1 MEQILRATP
10 VGEVWGVGRR
20 ISKQLIDQGVA
31 TALDLARMEPAIAR
45 RGWSVI
51 FERTVRELRGES
63 CLDLEDIPPNK
74 QEIACTRSFGRPVT
88 ELRDLIEAVSDFSSR
103 AAEKL
108 RRQNGVAGLVMVFIR
123 TSPFRKTPQYSRS
136 MVVPLRSP
144 TSDTP
149 ALATAAAHA
158 LRMIYRPGF
167 VYAKAGVMLLDLA
180 PSSRVQLG
188 VNSSSVQMTRL
199 APEGFPLVVLG
210 KKLDLSANRKVRR
223 IDFHVQLKQP

>member
-1 MEQILRATP
+1 MICHDASLPIQSLQ
-10 VGEVWGVGRR
+10 
-20 ISKQLIDQGVA
+20 S
-31 TALDLARMEPAIAR
+31 
-45 RGWSVI
+45 
-51 FERTVRELRGES
+51 
-63 CLDLEDIPPNK
+63 
-74 QEIACTRSFGRPVT
+74 TRSFGRPIT
-88 ELRDLIEAVSDFSSR
+88 ELRDLIEAVSDFSCR

-108 RRQNGVAGLVMVFIR
+108 RRQNGVAGQVMVFIR